1 MKVCIKCNIEK
12 ELDHFGKRVD
22 SKDGHRNDCKECRKE
37 FNDRYRE
44 DNKDTLKEYKKKYRE
59 ENKEIIAQN
68 GKIYREENKEI
79 IAQNGKI
86 YREENK
92 EVLKEKS
99 KKYRE
104 ENKEILS
111 ERKKN
116 YYEKNKEKENFRK
129 NEWHKKRL
137 KEDSLYKLKC
147 SIRQLISQSI
157 RNSGHR
163 KHQLRLKKSEIILG
177 CNSEFFKKYI
187 EDKFLEGM
195 NWDNHG
201 EWHLDH
207 IKPVSWANDEEELL
221 SLNYYTN
228 FQPKWSFDNLS
239 KGNRYEG

>member
-1 MKVCIKCNIEK
+1 MKYVYVIWDPLLE
-12 ELDHFGKRVD
+12 RV
-22 SKDGHRNDCKECRKE
+22 NDK
-37 FNDRYRE
+37 YRE
-44 DNKDTLKEYKKKYRE
+44 CNKDTLKEYKKKYRE
-59 ENKEIIAQN
+59 ENKEIIAHN
-68 GKIYREENKEI
+68 NKIYREDNKDS
-79 IAQNGKI
+79 
-86 YREENK
+86 
-92 EVLKEKS
+92 LKEKS

-104 ENKEILS
+104 ENKKVLT

-157 RNSGHR
+157 RNSGYR

-177 CNSEFFKKYI
+177 CNSELFKKYI

-207 IKPVSWANDEEELL
+207 IKPVSWANDVEEIL
-221 SLNYYTN
+221 SLNHYTN
-228 FQPKWSFDNLS
+228 FQPKWAFDNLS